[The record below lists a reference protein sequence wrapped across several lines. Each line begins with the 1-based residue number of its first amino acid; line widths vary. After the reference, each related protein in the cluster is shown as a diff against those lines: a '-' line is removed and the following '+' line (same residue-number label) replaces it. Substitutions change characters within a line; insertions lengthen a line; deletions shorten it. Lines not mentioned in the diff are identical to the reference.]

1 MAENDTQSQV
11 RVCQSC
17 GLPFD
22 EGHLK
27 FIAKEPNGED
37 SIYCCFC
44 YKDGAFLNPDATIA
58 EMIEI
63 GVPHLAAKI
72 GEPAAREAMRQLIPT
87 LARWR
92 VG

>member
-1 MAENDTQSQV
+1 MAENNMQPPV
-11 RVCQSC
+11 KVCQSC

-22 EGHLK
+22 EGHQKL
-27 FIAKEPNGED
+27 IAKEPSGED

-44 YKDGAFLNPDATIA
+44 YKDGAFVNPDATIT

-63 GVPHLAAKI
+63 GIPHLATKI

-92 VG
+92 VE